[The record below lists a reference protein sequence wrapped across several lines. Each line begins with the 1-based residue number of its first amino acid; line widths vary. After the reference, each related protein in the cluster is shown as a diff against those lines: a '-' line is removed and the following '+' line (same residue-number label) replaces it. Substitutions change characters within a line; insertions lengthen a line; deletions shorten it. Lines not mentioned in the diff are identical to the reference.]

1 VILIATTISENVEDK
16 FRPLRDRS
24 LLIKFRTIPFADIL
38 DRLQAITEEVEVQV
52 DEEVEVQVD
61 EEVLV
66 TIAMQTGDLRSAKN
80 DLEFIARGRER
91 VFIDEVEW
99 LGERDRKEYTL
110 DVLRRI
116 FSTKTLT

>member
-1 VILIATTISENVEDK
+1 MILIATTISENVEDK

-38 DRLQAITEEVEVQV
+38 DRLQAIT
-52 DEEVEVQVD
+52 EEVEVQVD